1 LEIRRV
7 GEEERV
13 KWVEEVKKVEE
24 DWKRRF

>member
-1 LEIRRV
+1 LEVRRV